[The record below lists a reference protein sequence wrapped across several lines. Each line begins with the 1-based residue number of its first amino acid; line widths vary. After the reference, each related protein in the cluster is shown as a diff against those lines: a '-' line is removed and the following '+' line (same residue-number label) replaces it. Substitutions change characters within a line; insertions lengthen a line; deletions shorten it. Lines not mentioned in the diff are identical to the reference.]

1 MVSTSGHHLTC
12 RKIIGW
18 QAAGPVPDVP
28 ANCRHTAMPG
38 TAEAH
43 GAGMLEVI
51 GDERGMQWLE
61 QHLDNYPRTVVAVT
75 HDRYFMD
82 NVAGWNLE
90 LDRGQA

>member
-1 MVSTSGHHLTC
+1 
-12 RKIIGW
+12 
-18 QAAGPVPDVP
+18 
-28 ANCRHTAMPG
+28 
-38 TAEAH
+38 
-43 GAGMLEVI
+43 MLEVI